1 MASLLER
8 LVFLQKVPT
17 LMRATSD
24 DESPCPGYLFEEI
37 GKISHESVGCCQ
49 CLLEYLLERLQVES
63 CHVKL
68 KVLKILLHLC
78 GNGPPH
84 LLTELRRNATFIQ
97 EVIAYSGPPD
107 PIHGNA
113 LFQKVRSSAQELAS
127 LLFNDTMSPDSGL
140 SPNKT
145 VTQSVG
151 MGSESLRS
159 GMQGFG
165 YSPGRKE
172 SSGGTLLDKIQK
184 AAEVVASAVLPP
196 TEHPGIRLH
205 DNHYHAV
212 VAPSATVEMAV
223 PACAYNIQS
232 HGHRTSHRCPGQAG
246 GGWEETDSGHSSSHN
261 SSQETAEASQTSLGG
276 SSKSG
281 GSGSHSG
288 ASRESGDLS
297 ERVEAIQLGDCGQEM
312 ALINRLTGGSKVFLS
327 RDESQHFIKECST
340 LNCEVVVELLSRKLQ
355 DHTQIIQMRAL
366 CALACLMSSD
376 FLSLDHIYNITHKRL
391 AQLSEGTTGP
401 VANKAT
407 KLLRQ
412 FEALLGCVTNS
423 KCDRAGR
430 PTSASSSL
438 SDQPSDPGQ
447 LGENPSEET
456 SSTQH
461 LHGNVTA
468 SASHM
473 KKLQKGG
480 KHRNMETSKISEQ
493 PRLSLF
499 SGMELVNRSKPVCL
513 VEPVPVESDTQISVE
528 ATTGTDCAIKKS
540 CERTASSHT
549 SSEQVSAFSFLN
561 L

>member
-1 MASLLER
+1 MPR
-8 LVFLQKVPT
+8 FLF
-17 LMRATSD
+17 A
-24 DESPCPGYLFEEI
+24 
-37 GKISHESVGCCQ
+37 
-49 CLLEYLLERLQVES
+49 
-63 CHVKL
+63 
-68 KVLKILLHLC
+68 
-78 GNGPPH
+78 
-84 LLTELRRNATFIQ
+84 
-97 EVIAYSGPPD
+97 
-107 PIHGNA
+107 
-113 LFQKVRSSAQELAS
+113 
-127 LLFNDTMSPDSGL
+127 
-140 SPNKT
+140 
-145 VTQSVG
+145 G

-223 PACAYNIQS
+223 PACAYNVPS
-232 HGHRTSHRCPGQAG
+232 HSHRASHRYPGQAG

-297 ERVEAIQLGDCGQEM
+297 ERVEAIQLGDCGQET
-312 ALINRLTGGSKVFLS
+312 ALINRLTSGSKVFLS
-327 RDESQHFIKECST
+327 REESQHFIKECST

-355 DHTQIIQMRAL
+355 DHTQILQMRAM

-376 FLSLDHIYNITHKRL
+376 FLSLDHIFNITNKRL

-438 SDQPSDPGQ
+438 SDQPPESIIVPFVPGQ
-447 LGENPSEET
+447 LGENATSVIPSEET
-456 SSTQH
+456 PSTQH
-461 LHGNVTA
+461 LQGNSTVPG
-468 SASHM
+468 SHM
-473 KKLQKGG
+473 KREQEGEY
-480 KHRNMETSKISEQ
+480 RNTETSKISEP

-513 VEPVPVESDTQISVE
+513 VEPVPVESDAQISVE
-528 ATTGTDCAIKKS
+528 ATTGTDCAIEKS
-540 CERTASSHT
+540 CERTAGSHT
-549 SSEQVSAFSFLN
+549 SSEQVSVFSFLN

>member
-1 MASLLER
+1 MS
-8 LVFLQKVPT
+8 QVPT

-78 GNGPPH
+78 GHGPPH
-84 LLTELRRNATFIQ
+84 FLTELRRNATFIQ
-97 EVIAYSGPPD
+97 EVIA
-107 PIHGNA
+107 
-113 LFQKVRSSAQELAS
+113 
-127 LLFNDTMSPDSGL
+127 
-140 SPNKT
+140 
-145 VTQSVG
+145 
-151 MGSESLRS
+151 
-159 GMQGFG
+159 
-165 YSPGRKE
+165 
-172 SSGGTLLDKIQK
+172 
-184 AAEVVASAVLPP
+184 
-196 TEHPGIRLH
+196 
-205 DNHYHAV
+205 
-212 VAPSATVEMAV
+212 
-223 PACAYNIQS
+223 
-232 HGHRTSHRCPGQAG
+232 SHRCLGQAG

-288 ASRESGDLS
+288 ASPESGDLS
-297 ERVEAIQLGDCGQEM
+297 ERVEAIQFCGQET
-312 ALINRLTGGSKVFLS
+312 ALINRLSSGSKVFLS
-327 RDESQHFIKECST
+327 REESQHFIKECST

-355 DHTQIIQMRAL
+355 DHTQIVQMRAL
-366 CALACLMSSD
+366 CALACLISSD
-376 FLSLDHIYNITHKRL
+376 FLSLDHIYNIIHKHL

-423 KCDRAGR
+423 KCDRAGC

-438 SDQPSDPGQ
+438 SDQPSESITVPFVPGQ
-447 LGENPSEET
+447 LGDTLTSVIPSEET
-456 SSTQH
+456 PSTHH
-461 LHGNVTA
+461 LQGNSTA
-468 SASHM
+468 PGSHM
-473 KKLQKGG
+473 KRKQEDGEY
-480 KHRNMETSKISEQ
+480 RYTETSKISEP

-513 VEPVPVESDTQISVE
+513 VEPVPVESGAQISVE
-528 ATTGTDCAIKKS
+528 ATTGTDCAIEKS
-540 CERTASSHT
+540 CERTAGSLT